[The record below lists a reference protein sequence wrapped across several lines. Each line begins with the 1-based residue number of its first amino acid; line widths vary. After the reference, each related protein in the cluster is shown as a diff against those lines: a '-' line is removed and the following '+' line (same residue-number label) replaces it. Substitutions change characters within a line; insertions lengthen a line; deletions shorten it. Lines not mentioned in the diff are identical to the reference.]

1 MSHQIGQREREREIV
16 TFAVLS
22 AKKLKQLIYDFSF
35 CFKADLRKVH
45 KLK

>member
-22 AKKLKQLIYDFSF
+22 AKKLKLIYDFSF
-35 CFKADLRKVH
+35 FF
-45 KLK
+45 